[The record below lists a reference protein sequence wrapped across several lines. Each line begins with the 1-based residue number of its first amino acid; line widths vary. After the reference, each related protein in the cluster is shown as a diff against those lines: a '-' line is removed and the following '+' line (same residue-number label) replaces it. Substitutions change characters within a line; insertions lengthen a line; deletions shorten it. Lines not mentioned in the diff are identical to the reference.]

1 MLLLAPSTLRA
12 SPLDLGMRPGPS
24 FQRQHFRH
32 MRHPQMVEAITLGML
47 ALGVKCTG
55 HVPCVT
61 GTGMPEGSCARVRC
75 CEGLLCGRGVAT
87 HVGTVS

>member
-1 MLLLAPSTLRA
+1 
-12 SPLDLGMRPGPS
+12 
-24 FQRQHFRH
+24 
-32 MRHPQMVEAITLGML
+32 MVEAITLGML